1 MLKEVQAR
9 DNLAQC
15 MSEAGLW
22 MAVGPKVQK
31 VEIVSA
37 TALDCIR
44 NELSIIQYV
53 YYIYICLYYIL
64 IYICLKHDRGR
75 MR

>member
-53 YYIYICLYYIL
+53 YYIYMSILYFNIHL
-64 IYICLKHDRGR
+64 SKA
-75 MR
+75 